1 MQAGDSSEKG
11 LGGGYSLRDE
21 RKLKE
26 SLISSLVTK
35 VPSILQASRIHRAA
49 IRPVAF
55 FATPSPIHPVV
66 AKLDSVSRPAD
77 RKDRAGTN
85 KPHRIVGRPEI
96 KWFTELHF
104 SQLTFFSNYELSKL
118 PCRNAIG
125 HLPARL

>member
-21 RKLKE
+21 RQLKE

-35 VPSILQASRIHRAA
+35 VPSILSRRIHRAA

-85 KPHRIVGRPEI
+85 KQDRPER
-96 KWFTELHF
+96 K
-104 SQLTFFSNYELSKL
+104 K
-118 PCRNAIG
+118 
-125 HLPARL
+125 